1 MKTNL
6 KLSSTIAALALLGM
20 FATVTVTV
28 AAADSPVVLK
38 AVGTWGSLTNYQKHE
53 GPFFNRRLADASGGQ
68 IIGEIKPQTELGLKG
83 FEIMRL
89 VKNGVFD
96 FAFGLPGYVAAE
108 NAVFEGGDLSSLTQD
123 IDTQRRVADA
133 YFPILEQAF
142 ADIYNAK
149 LLMLYPFPSQTLWCN
164 GQVTGIADL
173 AGKKIR
179 VYSTTLG
186 DFVEGVGGVSVTVPF
201 AEVIPALEK
210 GVVDCGITGTMS
222 AYTANWW
229 QVATHA
235 YTLRVG
241 WGLAFGAM
249 NMGKWNAMSAEQQAI
264 MQRETAA
271 LTERM
276 WAETATEDDVAIACI
291 TGRACDIGEPG
302 AMTHVEPSAADLA
315 LRDRIATDVIL
326 ARWAARCGADCA
338 ANWNRTVGKVLGL
351 EAKVQ

>member
-1 MKTNL
+1 MNNTIKTL
-6 KLSSTIAALALLGM
+6 MAAAMLTASAVG
-20 FATVTVTV
+20 VV
-28 AAADSPVVLK
+28 AADKPATIK

-53 GPFFNRRLADASGGQ
+53 GPFWNEQITEASGGT
-68 IIGEIKPQTELGLKG
+68 IIGDIKPQTELGLKG

-108 NAVFEGGDLSSLTQD
+108 NAIFEGGDLSSVTQD
-123 IDTQRRVADA
+123 IDTQRKVADA
-133 YFPILEQAF
+133 YYPILEKAF
-142 ADIYNAK
+142 AETYNAK
-149 LLMLYPFPSQTLWCN
+149 LMTLYPFPSQTLWCN
-164 GQVTGIADL
+164 GEVKGLADL

-186 DFVEGVGGVSVTVPF
+186 DFVEGVGGTSVTVPF

-222 AYTANWW
+222 AYKAKWH

-249 NMGKWNAMSAEQQAI
+249 NMDKWNSMSADQQAVLTKEI
-264 MQRETAA
+264 DA
-271 LTERM
+271 LTDRM
-276 WAETATEDDVAIACI
+276 WAETATEDEVAISCI
-291 TGRACDIGEPG
+291 TGGKCDIGEPG
-302 AMTHVEPSAADLA
+302 AMTLVEPTDADLKA
-315 LRDRIATDVIL
+315 RDKIANDVIL
-326 ARWAARCGADCA
+326 ARWAERCGEECA
-338 ANWNRTVGKVLGL
+338 ATWNDTVGSLLGL
-351 EAKVQ
+351 KAVAK

>member
-1 MKTNL
+1 MKTVTTAIAAFAF
-6 KLSSTIAALALLGM
+6 SASAALA
-20 FATVTVTV
+20 
-28 AAADSPVVLK
+28 DDPVVLN
-38 AVGTWGSLTNYQKHE
+38 AVGTWSSLTNYQKHE
-53 GPFFNRRLADASGGQ
+53 EPFFNTHLREASDGNIVGKIQ
-68 IIGEIKPQTELGLKG
+68 SQSGLGLKG

-108 NAVFEGGDLSSLTQD
+108 NAIFEGADLSTLTQD
-123 IDTQRRVADA
+123 IETQRKVSDA
-133 YFPILEQAF
+133 YYPTLEKSF

-164 GQVTGIADL
+164 GEVNGIEDL

-186 DFVEGVGGVSVTVPF
+186 DFVEGVGGTSVTVSF
-201 AEVIPALEK
+201 SEVIPALEK
-210 GVVDCGITGTMS
+210 GVVDCAITGTMS
-222 AYTANWW
+222 AYTAKWN

-249 NMGKWNAMSAEQQAI
+249 NMDKWNSLSEGQQTLLQSEIA
-264 MQRETAA
+264 T
-271 LTERM
+271 LTDAM

-291 TGRACDIGEPG
+291 TGGECAIGEAG
-302 AMTHVEPSAADLA
+302 SMTLVEPSEADLKA
-315 LRDRIATDVIL
+315 RDTIATDVVL
-326 ARWAARCGADCA
+326 ARWAERCGTECA
-338 ANWNRTVGKVLGL
+338 ANWNETVGPILGL
-351 EAKVQ
+351 TAAAK